1 MSYNPA
7 AGSFSNFALFTFGHT
22 SGTASTGALG
32 FTPKVAFY
40 VGNSNYGGSGG
51 DAAASAGF
59 SIGTLGNSR
68 AAGVDSVEGPGAPS
82 LPGFSGGQDSAAIG
96 GLIRA
101 IQNSV
106 QNSSFDR
113 RLQVTA
119 FSAAGIS
126 LTWDVAVNG
135 HQGHLLVI
143 G

>member
-1 MSYNPA
+1 MSYNPN
-7 AGSFSNFALFTFGHT
+7 AGNFSHFSLFTFGHT
-22 SGTASTGALG
+22 SGTQSTGALG
-32 FTPKVAFY
+32 FTPKLAFY
-40 VGNSNYGGSGG
+40 VANTSYGGSGG
-51 DAAASAGF
+51 DAASSVGYA
-59 SIGTLGNSR
+59 IGATGNAR
-68 AAGVDSVEGPGAPS
+68 ACGLDAVEGPGAPQ

-101 IQNSV
+101 IQNTV

-113 RLQVTA
+113 RLQVSA

-126 LTWDVAVNG
+126 LTWDVAVNS